1 MTRRTFMK
9 ISKVFFAVF
18 LAAAMAAAIS
28 ASPIDD
34 YKQAVDKDADNVAAR
49 YNLGLAYYQDQ
60 QYDNAVEQLR
70 AALDNNRQDAAAH
83 SRIDFQSAQLLG
95 IIYFNFKND
104 TQQAVDFFKK
114 AQELKPSDADNLY
127 YLGLALKKA
136 GNADEA
142 RKYFLKA
149 LSSGADNGAEI
160 NFRIGQICYDKK
172 DYSGALKFFEK
183 VAAEKPGMAEAREYL
198 GDIYDKLGNADRA
211 VENYQLVIKINPDN
225 LHAQYQLGLNYFKQ
239 KEYDRMIAAYKKAI
253 SIDPKFASAHYNLG
267 MAYFYRNMY
276 DEAITELETA
286 IKLDPD
292 DAASYALLAQAKTTG
307 YEYYKSKGAASLTGD
322 DLFAARDEFTRA
334 LELKPGD
341 AETRKFLDRAD
352 DSISKSIPEKLQAAS
367 KNFDMKNYGEA
378 YNDWDFVLKADPGN
392 GEAKDG
398 MAKLD
403 KNLNG
408 LVSARMVKAKNLEN
422 EGDLAG
428 AISEYSAIAQIA
440 PKSRKKEIN
449 DSLNSLMSKLTSS
462 VKTAVSEADV
472 FYAKKA
478 FRKALNKYSE
488 ALKYDRNNA
497 RALNGITRV
506 NAAMA
511 ADEDKYMASAKK
523 YSGSNRQ
530 KSISF
535 YKKVLE
541 IDPDNQEADKEI
553 VAMTGTQSAAA
564 VDARKIK
571 ELYYDGVD
579 KYVNGDVEDA
589 IKIWQK
595 VLAMDPNYAEAKKNI
610 ARSRE
615 KLQAIKNLSR

>member
-1 MTRRTFMK
+1 
-9 ISKVFFAVF
+9 
-18 LAAAMAAAIS
+18 
-28 ASPIDD
+28 
-34 YKQAVDKDADNVAAR
+34 
-49 YNLGLAYYQDQ
+49 
-60 QYDNAVEQLR
+60 
-70 AALDNNRQDAAAH
+70 
-83 SRIDFQSAQLLG
+83 
-95 IIYFNFKND
+95 
-104 TQQAVDFFKK
+104 
-114 AQELKPSDADNLY
+114 
-127 YLGLALKKA
+127 
-136 GNADEA
+136 
-142 RKYFLKA
+142 
-149 LSSGADNGAEI
+149 
-160 NFRIGQICYDKK
+160 
-172 DYSGALKFFEK
+172 
-183 VAAEKPGMAEAREYL
+183 
-198 GDIYDKLGNADRA
+198 
-211 VENYQLVIKINPDN
+211 
-225 LHAQYQLGLNYFKQ
+225 
-239 KEYDRMIAAYKKAI
+239 
-253 SIDPKFASAHYNLG
+253 
-267 MAYFYRNMY
+267 
-276 DEAITELETA
+276 
-286 IKLDPD
+286 
-292 DAASYALLAQAKTTG
+292 
-307 YEYYKSKGAASLTGD
+307 
-322 DLFAARDEFTRA
+322 
-334 LELKPGD
+334 
-341 AETRKFLDRAD
+341 
-352 DSISKSIPEKLQAAS
+352 
-367 KNFDMKNYGEA
+367 
-378 YNDWDFVLKADPGN
+378 
-392 GEAKDG
+392 
-398 MAKLD
+398 
-403 KNLNG
+403 
-408 LVSARMVKAKNLEN
+408 MVKAKNLEN